1 MRSTFGMIGDM
12 VAANSE
18 WNWPLFQHLL
28 PHDVLL
34 NIAAVK
40 CHASHFTG
48 DSICWKRTNSGR
60 FYVSSAYRI
69 RNGIMEGPK
78 KDVWKVIDRYKGDQR
93 MKVFL
98 WLAYCNKLMKN
109 QERVHRR
116 FASDDR
122 CEVCRTE
129 EKTNW
134 DLTFGGLCWFI
145 WLNRNSRIF
154 YNHDGDEQ
162 DDVHWSVMAQV
173 KAWFQHAALSSNAYR
188 VSQQAIS
195 AQSGVLCHWLAP
207 PPS

>member
-1 MRSTFGMIGDM
+1 MTILLGFWVMAMRSTFGMIGDM

-78 KDVWKVIDRYKGDQR
+78 KDVWKVIDRYKG
-93 MKVFL
+93 
-98 WLAYCNKLMKN
+98 A
-109 QERVHRR
+109 
-116 FASDDR
+116 FAK
-122 CEVCRTE
+122 